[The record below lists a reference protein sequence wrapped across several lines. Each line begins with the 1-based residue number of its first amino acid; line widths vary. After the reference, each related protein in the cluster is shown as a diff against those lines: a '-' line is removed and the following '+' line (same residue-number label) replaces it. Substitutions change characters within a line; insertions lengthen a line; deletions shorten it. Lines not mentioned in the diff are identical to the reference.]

1 MHTGTTNA
9 GKSRTPV
16 RSAGSAA
23 QAAKRPPSAR
33 AGAGARAVRS
43 APKSAAAPVRTA
55 ARAPER
61 AKAPVRAQ
69 YGNGRRTAPVK
80 KRKKEKYCWW
90 AAPVI
95 ALSLVILAV
104 AGLFVY
110 QQIGAYG
117 RYRDMRAKVE
127 SQTYYSGI
135 YVDGISL
142 AGATLEQALEHWAQN
157 VEPAYAGRT
166 VTVDLNGSQYTLTAS
181 DFGYASNYEEVLRQ
195 AFELGRG
202 GDIESRYDEIQ
213 RIASEGADLA
223 VERTI
228 VDEALVQAR
237 IDELAATVNTGATDA
252 HVTGFDA
259 QTLTFTF
266 AEGEAGYAVDE
277 SALKSQVLAAFASGG
292 GSVSAQVSL
301 VQPTTT
307 VAELSAKY
315 GLIDSATTNA
325 SSSSSNRLSNIA
337 LACSTINGLRLD
349 PDETFSFNG
358 VLGKRTTEKGY
369 KSAPAFVN
377 GLVEE
382 DVGGGICQV
391 STTLFNAAVKADMTV
406 VERSP
411 HSRPVSY
418 VDRGKD
424 AAVNWP
430 DTDLKFRNDSQ
441 DPIWI
446 VAEVTENK
454 RVVISIYGKLFEN
467 GGSIIIEAKT
477 TETLEPDQPE
487 MRPNSSLAPGEQV
500 IVEDARTGYRAE
512 AYKVYLDADGN
523 EISREPLCRSTY
535 RASGGVIEYGPTY

>member
-1 MHTGTTNA
+1 M
-9 GKSRTPV
+9 
-16 RSAGSAA
+16 
-23 QAAKRPPSAR
+23 
-33 AGAGARAVRS
+33 
-43 APKSAAAPVRTA
+43 
-55 ARAPER
+55 
-61 AKAPVRAQ
+61 
-69 YGNGRRTAPVK
+69 
-80 KRKKEKYCWW
+80 
-90 AAPVI
+90 
-95 ALSLVILAV
+95 
-104 AGLFVY
+104 
-110 QQIGAYG
+110 
-117 RYRDMRAKVE
+117 
-127 SQTYYSGI
+127 
-135 YVDGISL
+135 
-142 AGATLEQALEHWAQN
+142 
-157 VEPAYAGRT
+157 
-166 VTVDLNGSQYTLTAS
+166 
-181 DFGYASNYEEVLRQ
+181 
-195 AFELGRG
+195 
-202 GDIESRYDEIQ
+202 
-213 RIASEGADLA
+213 
-223 VERTI
+223 
-228 VDEALVQAR
+228 
-237 IDELAATVNTGATDA
+237 
-252 HVTGFDA
+252 
-259 QTLTFTF
+259 
-266 AEGEAGYAVDE
+266 
-277 SALKSQVLAAFASGG
+277 
-292 GSVSAQVSL
+292 
-301 VQPTTT
+301 QPTTT

-337 LACSTINGLRLD
+337 LACSTINGLKLD
-349 PDETFSFNG
+349 PGETFSFNG
-358 VLGKRTTEKGY
+358 VLGKRTTDKGY

-487 MRPNSSLAPGEQV
+487 MRPNPSLAPGEQV
-500 IVEDARTGYRAE
+500 VVEDARTGYRAE